1 MPVENMF
8 TKVYCQPVGN
18 DVSPMILEK
27 AFAQVYGNYEVI
39 VLGHASDALRDLT
52 GAPTAYIDL
61 KDKTIMEAQI
71 MQAFEKKYPLV
82 IASKQVAR
90 NQSISMKHS
99 YNVLDVKKHM
109 NELFL
114 KLRDPRGWTKAEFNS
129 PKQFQC

>member
-71 MQAFEKKYPLV
+71 M
-82 IASKQVAR
+82 
-90 NQSISMKHS
+90 
-99 YNVLDVKKHM
+99 
-109 NELFL
+109 
-114 KLRDPRGWTKAEFNS
+114 
-129 PKQFQC
+129 